1 MAQTGSVAVSQVI
14 QMLSSDT
21 GLLYGVQATAD
32 ATGVELRP
40 IYSEQIHRM
49 NVAMEVAERSAGV
62 RYPAVYVFCDRVTNS
77 MKEKFRTFSGQIRA
91 NIEVRVS
98 HDRLEGVERILQLY
112 IDAVTNVLDNN
123 RGDWGN
129 GSFFGGTYEIHY
141 GQVKHGGKNFVQ
153 AAKVSFEIE
162 MSL

>member
-14 QMLSSDT
+14 QMLRSDT
-21 GLLYGVQATAD
+21 GLPYSVQAIAD
-32 ATGVELRP
+32 GNGVELRR
-40 IYSEQIHRM
+40 ISSEQIHGM
-49 NVAMEVAERSAGV
+49 NVATEVAERSAGV
-62 RYPAVYVFCDRVTNS
+62 RYPAVYVYCDRITNS
-77 MKEKFRTFSGQIRA
+77 LKEKFRTFSGQVRL

-98 HDRLEGVERILQLY
+98 HDRLEGVEHILQLY

-129 GSFFGGTYEIHY
+129 GSFFGGTYEIQY